1 MPLPALPHT
10 RDSANRALRRSP
22 RARAAIGIAA
32 GLAALVLA
40 VVIAG
45 VGLST
50 WRGSGFHADGLELPR
65 LRNVLAL
72 RPGMSVAD
80 VGAGNGELTVVL
92 ATEVGATGGVY
103 STDIDTESL
112 QRVRALAA
120 AAGLANVTLVQSEAA
135 DTKLPANC
143 CDAIVVR
150 RVYHHLTDAAAIN
163 RSLLRAL
170 RPGGV
175 LAVID
180 FPPLLSW
187 LWPLDHGVD
196 ARRVVDEAVASGFQ
210 LQQVIE
216 DWPGRGPLASYCA
229 VFSKRKE
236 E

>member
-10 RDSANRALRRSP
+10 RDSANSSPRRSR
-22 RARAAIGIAA
+22 RARVALGIATA
-32 GLAALVLA
+32 LAALVLL

-45 VGLST
+45 AALST
-50 WRGSGFHADGLELPR
+50 WRGSGFHVKGPELPR

-72 RPGMSVAD
+72 KPGMSVAD
-80 VGAGNGELTVVL
+80 VGAGNGELTMAL
-92 ATEVGATGGVY
+92 AAEVGASGGVY
-103 STDIDTESL
+103 STDIDTASL
-112 QRVRALAA
+112 QRVGALVA

-143 CDAIVVR
+143 CDVIVVR
-150 RVYHHLTDAAAIN
+150 RVYHHLTDSAAIN
-163 RSLLRAL
+163 TSLLRAL

-196 ARRVVDEAVASGFQ
+196 ASRVVDEAVASGFH
-210 LQQVIE
+210 LKQVIE

-229 VFSKRKE
+229 VFGKRRE
-236 E
+236 

>member
-1 MPLPALPHT
+1 MPLPALPHA
-10 RDSANRALRRSP
+10 RDSANRPPRRS
-22 RARAAIGIAA
+22 RARVALGIAA
-32 GLAALVLA
+32 ALAALVLVMA
-40 VVIAG
+40 IAG
-45 VGLST
+45 AALSS
-50 WRGSGFHADGLELPR
+50 WRGSGFHADGPELPR

-143 CDAIVVR
+143 CDVIVVR

-210 LQQVIE
+210 LQHVIE

-229 VFSKRKE
+229 VFSKRRE
-236 E
+236 